1 MNNKTANELSI
12 VFFGTPDFAVAS
24 LRALVEAGCQI
35 KAVVTAPDKPAGRGR
50 KLQQS
55 AVKEYASSQNIEI
68 LQPEKLRNKEFLSRL
83 KEINADLH
91 IVVAFRMLPEL
102 VWNMPPLGTVNV
114 HASLLPQYRGAAPI
128 NWAVING
135 EKKSGVTTFRLQHEI
150 DTGHILLQKEV
161 DILPE
166 DNAGTLYEKLMQ
178 EGARLLL
185 QTVEGL
191 AKNDIIPQVQEDSEN
206 LRHAPKLH
214 KETGLIDWT
223 QRAERIHNLIRGL
236 APYPGA
242 YTFLQEKIFKILRA
256 HFIMENH
263 DLQTGD
269 YITDNRTYL
278 RFAAQDGWID
288 CLEIQME
295 GKKRM
300 SIADFLRGA
309 SL

>member
-91 IVVAFRMLPEL
+91 IVVAFRMLPEV

-150 DTGHILLQKEV
+150 DTGNILLQKEV

-223 QRAERIHNLIRGL
+223 QKAERIHNLIRGL

-263 DLQTGD
+263 DLAAGD
-269 YITDNRTYL
+269 YSTDNRTYL

-300 SIADFLRGA
+300 PIADFLRGA